1 MARNSRKV
9 KALIDAVADLN
20 AIRCELECWRVLQNT
35 KIKDN
40 KINEF
45 RQLER
50 VQAKM
55 NQKVRLLA
63 NQLHVKIM
71 N

>member
-1 MARNSRKV
+1 MARSSRKV

-20 AIRCELECWRVLQNT
+20 AIRCELECWRVSQNT
-35 KIKDN
+35 KTKDD

-55 NQKVRLLA
+55 NRKVRLLA
-63 NQLHVKIM
+63 NQLHVKLT